1 MKEITK
7 NQIEIAFE
15 VSEEKAKDILDFI
28 KELKMQ
34 VALEDYEGVKLE
46 DFLKS
51 LIMSNYN
58 TINALELARDY
69 ELLDDDN
76 YYDIYDS
83 IQKENE
89 YENDD
94 MIFREYW
101 EDDF

>member
-28 KELKMQ
+28 KELNVKIT
-34 VALEDYEGVKLE
+34 LEDYEGVKLE
-46 DFLKS
+46 YFLKS
-51 LIMSNYN
+51 IIVSNYN

-76 YYDIYDS
+76 YYDIYNS
-83 IQKENE
+83 IQRENE

-94 MIFREYW
+94 MIFSEYW

>member
-69 ELLDDDN
+69 ELLDFDA
-76 YYDIYDS
+76 YDS
-83 IQKENE
+83 MLIDIQKENE

>member
-28 KELKMQ
+28 KELNVKIT
-34 VALEDYEGVKLE
+34 LEDYEGVKLE

-51 LIMSNYN
+51 LIVSNYN
-58 TINALELARDY
+58 TLNALELARDY

-83 IQKENE
+83 IEKENE

-94 MIFREYW
+94 MIFNEYW